1 MIMVAMG
8 MTETTTMVATGM
20 VEVNV
25 MLEHMMLGL
34 WVVMPKHMAL
44 EHMVLGVAM
53 PPKLRGTSST
63 TMSFVC
69 RPVDDGNHNQLSLV
83 TTIRLDVT
91 KTYIRMARITR

>member
-8 MTETTTMVATGM
+8 MMETTTMVATGM

-25 MLEHMMLGL
+25 MLEHM
-34 WVVMPKHMAL
+34 
-44 EHMVLGVAM
+44 VLGVGM
-53 PPKLRGTSST
+53 PPKLWDTSST

-69 RPVDDGNHNQLSLV
+69 RPIDDGNHRQLSLV

-91 KTYIRMARITR
+91 NTYIRMARITR